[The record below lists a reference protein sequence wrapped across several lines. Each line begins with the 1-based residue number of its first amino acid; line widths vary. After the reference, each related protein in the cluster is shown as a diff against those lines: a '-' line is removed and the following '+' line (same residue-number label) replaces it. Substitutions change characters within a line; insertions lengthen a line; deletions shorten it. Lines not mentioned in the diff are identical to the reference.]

1 MTTTSATAE
10 LPRARSRGAR
20 MPRLVE
26 AELLKLR
33 KRRGLVLVTFALTV
47 LPMIIAYAVLVG
59 LHAAKPAKHGPAGGL
74 ENFSGSLY
82 LLAQLGV
89 VAAILIGATAG
100 ASDIGSGVFRELV
113 VTGRSRFALFA
124 ARLPAALGLALSAV
138 LAGFGLTALASTALA
153 GSLEAPG
160 VGLLVEGAGWL
171 ALVVGL
177 ALVLALGLSSA
188 IGSRGITIGIVLG
201 WELAL
206 MPVLLQIRTL
216 GSLRELLPVVATD
229 SLAPSALF
237 EGEVALST
245 SVNVAVAVIAA
256 WTLVPLAAGAWRTC
270 KRDA

>member
-1 MTTTSATAE
+1 MTTTSATAD
-10 LPRARSRGAR
+10 LPRARRRAAR
-20 MPRLVE
+20 MPRLVT

-47 LPMIIAYAVLVG
+47 LPIIIAYAVLVA
-59 LHAAKPAKHGPAGGL
+59 LHAAEPAEHGPAGGL
-74 ENFSGSLY
+74 ENFSGSLF

-100 ASDIGSGVFRELV
+100 AGDIGSGVFRELV
-113 VTGRSRFALFA
+113 ATGRSRFALFA
-124 ARLPAALGLALSAV
+124 ARLPAALGLAIAAV
-138 LAGFGLTALASTALA
+138 LAGFALTALASTVLA
-153 GSLEAPG
+153 GSLETPG

-188 IGSRGITIGIVLG
+188 LGSRGITIGIVLG

-237 EGEVALST
+237 DGEVAVST
-245 SVNVAVAVIAA
+245 SVKVAVAVIAA
-256 WTLVPLAAGAWRTC
+256 WMFVPLAAGAWRTC

>member
-10 LPRARSRGAR
+10 LPRVRRRAAR
-20 MPRLVE
+20 MPRLVD

-33 KRRGLVLVTFALTV
+33 KRRGLALLTFALTV
-47 LPMIIAYAVLVG
+47 LPMIIAYAVLVA
-59 LHAAKPAKHGPAGGL
+59 LHAAEPGKHGPAGGL

-100 ASDIGSGVFRELV
+100 AGDIGSGVFRELV
-113 VTGRSRFALFA
+113 LTGRSRFALFA
-124 ARLPAALGLALSAV
+124 ARLPAALGLATAAV
-138 LAGFGLTALASTALA
+138 LAGFALTALASTVLA
-153 GSLEAPG
+153 GSLKAPSL
-160 VGLLVEGAGWL
+160 GLLVEGAGWL

-237 EGEVALST
+237 DGEVALST